1 MKLWY
6 YQDPAAREEA
16 NRAGRDYTPAYLPV
30 MLRNMGVT
38 GTALPPDALRN
49 GAVAPDD
56 TVLFGADTLGEKEAS
71 ALKKAL
77 KNGAFAIGFGTV
89 GGPFGKNAVPEPEDI
104 CAVAGYFTFSGSD
117 EPLPVLGSFAR
128 IEAGNAVTEGTVK
141 AEDGVFPVCLRSENA
156 VYFPFDLPATLWRAA
171 DGRPTTEARPPF
183 PFGRVPDGSVLPA
196 DYDHNIAY
204 ADCYQRYIS
213 ALLLK
218 RGIPSVFPLPPKDGK
233 AAELLL
239 YFAGD
244 DDCCPPEVILEASG
258 KMAARGLPYHINM
271 MPSETTM
278 DCFSM
283 NEEQIALIRSRG
295 QELAVHYNFACFPYD
310 EEGWKRQNALFAEK
324 VGGENCCP
332 VNHALIQLGSNAERC
347 RREEA
352 LGHLGDNSKFQY
364 APDPNDINAFN
375 VTGFAFGSAF
385 PRFTIDDA
393 EHGNRELKLCEVYN
407 SYFEPRI
414 REGKPEE
421 YAKLYGYLDA
431 GAYYGRT
438 LQFFLHPH
446 YLTDFYGP
454 CLPTLT
460 ALDAALAH
468 VKEKGW
474 NTVFL
479 ATDALTHWWHDRA
492 ACRLT
497 DVTAEGF
504 TAILPAGRPFTLRLP
519 DATRDIRVDGKP
531 TEAEQRNVGG
541 APALLLT
548 VPGGTV
554 SVTYRTDAEGN

>member
-1 MKLWY
+1 MTLWY
-6 YQDPAAREEA
+6 YQDPSARAAAHGE
-16 NRAGRDYTPAYLPV
+16 GKDYTPAYLPV
-30 MLRNMGVT
+30 MLRNLGVT
-38 GTALPPDALRN
+38 GEALTTDALTA
-49 GAVAPDD
+49 GKVAPGD
-56 TVLFGADTLGEKEAS
+56 TVLFGADTLPADAAD
-71 ALKKAL
+71 ALNDAL
-77 KNGAFAIGFGTV
+77 GRGAFAVGFETA
-89 GGPFGKNAVPEPEDI
+89 GGPFGKAPLPAPEDI
-104 CAVAGYFTFSGSD
+104 YGIAGYFTFSGSD
-117 EPLPVLGSFAR
+117 EPLPVLGSFVRA
-128 IEAGNAVTEGTVK
+128 EAGNAVSDGTIR
-141 AEDGVFPVCLRSENA
+141 AEDGVFPGCLRSENT

-171 DGRPTTEARPPF
+171 DGRPTVEPRPPF

-196 DYDHNIAY
+196 DYDHTIAY
-204 ADCYQRYIS
+204 ADCYQRYLLD
-213 ALLLK
+213 LLLK
-218 RGIPSVFPLPPKDGK
+218 RGIPSVFPLPPKEGR

-244 DDCCPPEVILEASG
+244 DDCCPPEVILEASE

-271 MPSETTM
+271 MPNETTL
-278 DCFSM
+278 DGFSM
-283 NEEQIALIRSRG
+283 NEEQIAVIRSRG
-295 QELAVHYNFACFPYD
+295 QELAVHYNFACFPYG

-332 VNHALIQLGSNAERC
+332 VNHALIQLGTNAERC

-393 EHGNRELKLCEVYN
+393 AHGNRELKLCEVYN

-421 YAKLYGYLDA
+421 YEKLFGYLDA

-446 YLTDFYGP
+446 YLTDYYGP
-454 CLPTLT
+454 CRPTLT
-460 ALDAALAH
+460 ALDAALNH

-474 NTVFL
+474 NTVLL
-479 ATDALTHWWHDRA
+479 ATDALTRWWHDRA

-497 DVTAEGF
+497 DLTGAGF
-504 TAILPAGRPFTLRLP
+504 TAHLPKGRSFTLRLP
-519 DATRDIRVDGKP
+519 DGAHGIRVDGRP
-531 TEAEQRNVGG
+531 VGAERHTVGG
-541 APALLLT
+541 VSALLLT
-548 VPGGTV
+548 LPGGDV
-554 SVTYRTDAEGN
+554 SVTYDISCG

>member
-6 YQDPAAREEA
+6 YQDPMARAAA
-16 NRAGRDYTPAYLPV
+16 HAAGRDYTPAYLPV

-38 GTALPPDALRN
+38 GNALSPEALIA
-49 GAVAPDD
+49 GQVAGDD
-56 TVLFGADTLGEKEAS
+56 TVLFGADTLTDEAS
-71 ALKKAL
+71 AALLTAL
-77 KNGAFAIGFGTV
+77 KSGAFAVGFGTA
-89 GGPFGKNAVPEPEDI
+89 GSPFGTDSVPEPEDI
-104 CAVAGYFTFSGSD
+104 YAIAGYFTFSDAD

-128 IEAGNAVTEGTVK
+128 VEAGKAAAGGTIK
-141 AEDGVFPVCLRSENA
+141 AKDGVFPGCIRSENT

-171 DGRPTTEARPPF
+171 DGRPTVEPRPPF
-183 PFGRVPDGSVLPA
+183 PFGRIPDGGVLPA
-196 DYDHNIAY
+196 EYDHTIAY
-204 ADCYQRYIS
+204 ADSYQRY
-213 ALLLK
+213 LLSLFLG
-218 RGIPSVFPLPPKDGK
+218 RGIPAVHPLPPKSGK

-258 KMAARGLPYHINM
+258 KMAERGLPYHINM
-271 MPSETTM
+271 MPSEATM
-278 DCFSM
+278 DGFSM
-283 NEEQIALIRSRG
+283 NAEQIAVIRSRG
-295 QELAVHYNFACFPYD
+295 HELAVHYNFACFPYD
-310 EEGWKRQNALFAEK
+310 EEGWKKQNALFAEK

-332 VNHALIQLGSNAERC
+332 VNHALIQLGTNAERC

-393 EHGNRELKLCEVYN
+393 AHGNRELRICEVCN

-414 REGKPEE
+414 RNGAPEE
-421 YAKLYGYLDA
+421 YAKLCGYLDA

-474 NTVFL
+474 NAVFL

-492 ACRLT
+492 ACRLSN
-497 DVTAEGF
+497 VTSKGF
-504 TAILPAGRPFTLRLP
+504 TAELSAGRPFTLRLP
-519 DATRDIRVDGKP
+519 DAARNIRVDGKP
-531 TEAEQRNVGG
+531 AEAERKDIGG
-541 APALLLT
+541 KPALLLT

-554 SVTYRTDAEGN
+554 TVTYDTGM